1 MSVAMFAFPSLSQAN
16 VIQNGDF
23 ATGDLTGWTL
33 TFTQYGIPGIA
44 PVVVPF
50 DVTGTGTSN
59 AAEFQVGVIGPHV
72 GTGQQGLG
80 LLQPIITGSGLYT
93 FSAAIAVF
101 DNSYPNSDAGNFTVI
116 LDVQPEVTY
125 SFGQIATGETLRSSL
140 SFTAEVS
147 AGQHYIEILITRGFN
162 IPGGLYQYV
171 TDISFDTPSLATPLP
186 AALPLFASGL
196 AGLGLLGWRRK
207 KAAAG

>member
-80 LLQPIITGSGLYT
+80 LYQPITTGSGLYT

-140 SFTAEVS
+140 SFTAPVS
-147 AGQHYIEILITRGFN
+147 AGQHYIQILITRGYN

-171 TDISFDTPSLATPLP
+171 TDISFDTPSSVTPLP
-186 AALPLFASGL
+186 AALPLFATGL
-196 AGLGLLGWRRK
+196 VGLGLLGWRRK